1 MECPLNRILGSRL
14 GFLQAAFLWW
24 IASRIAC
31 CHCFFDPMKLRQ
43 IARIARAA
51 GAAPGGM
58 SRRRF
63 VELTLAAGA
72 GLMLPAAAF
81 GRPEKP
87 KARVVV
93 VGAGFA
99 GLSCAW
105 QLRRAGAGVTVLEAR
120 NRVGGRVHTLDNFI
134 DGALVEAGAELIG
147 SNHPTWLHYAKHFGL
162 RMRDVTEEEDAEAPI
177 FLNGRRVPSDE
188 VDALWEEM
196 DSALS
201 LMNAD
206 ARKVDPEA
214 PWAGEDAKALDH
226 TSIAEVASRWD
237 VSTKVRAAALAALAN
252 DNVMRP
258 DRASYLALLCS
269 IAGGG
274 FERYWT
280 ESEVFRC
287 ESGSQSLAFQL
298 AEAVGE
304 ENIHL
309 GRPVAEIGLREDGA
323 IVKDANGVSHE
334 ADFVVLT
341 VPPPAWRNFRIDP
354 PLPEGCAVNC
364 GPAIKYLSKVS
375 SPFWAKEGLAPD
387 SLSDSEIGWTWN
399 GTADQRTDRDKP
411 ECLIVFSGGR
421 AAEECLAFPAAERT
435 EEFAKRLEKIYPGY
449 TEAFEKGIFAGWPEE
464 KWTQCGYS
472 SPTLG
477 QVTEVYPNYQTAH
490 AGRMYFAGEYTN
502 LAFKGFM
509 EGALQSGALT
519 AKTIAKA
526 LGLS

>member
-1 MECPLNRILGSRL
+1 
-14 GFLQAAFLWW
+14 
-24 IASRIAC
+24 
-31 CHCFFDPMKLRQ
+31 MKPRQ
-43 IARIARAA
+43 ISRIARAA

-214 PWAGEDAKALDH
+214 SWAGEDAKALDH
-226 TSIAEVASRWD
+226 TSIAEVAFMASASAAETVFTTNSPVASIFRRVSLGEPSRWF
-237 VSTKVRAAALAALAN
+237 TGQNIKV
-252 DNVMRP
+252 
-258 DRASYLALLCS
+258 
-269 IAGGG
+269 
-274 FERYWT
+274 
-280 ESEVFRC
+280 
-287 ESGSQSLAFQL
+287 
-298 AEAVGE
+298 
-304 ENIHL
+304 
-309 GRPVAEIGLREDGA
+309 
-323 IVKDANGVSHE
+323 
-334 ADFVVLT
+334 
-341 VPPPAWRNFRIDP
+341 
-354 PLPEGCAVNC
+354 
-364 GPAIKYLSKVS
+364 
-375 SPFWAKEGLAPD
+375 
-387 SLSDSEIGWTWN
+387 
-399 GTADQRTDRDKP
+399 
-411 ECLIVFSGGR
+411 GGR
-421 AAEECLAFPAAERT
+421 AHTP
-435 EEFAKRLEKIYPGY
+435 
-449 TEAFEKGIFAGWPEE
+449 
-464 KWTQCGYS
+464 
-472 SPTLG
+472 
-477 QVTEVYPNYQTAH
+477 
-490 AGRMYFAGEYTN
+490 
-502 LAFKGFM
+502 
-509 EGALQSGALT
+509 
-519 AKTIAKA
+519 
-526 LGLS
+526 